1 MIQYNNVKANHLG
14 GGVVLFENTFEMDW
28 DWIFNFF
35 KKIVDQEAEGMYT
48 LTTHPNTGEET
59 YVNRS
64 GYFFDKESIER
75 MPGRG
80 MTLHR
85 DPDTQAIKTMAF
97 IEEVKYQCLLKYMEM
112 FPLVYKCIW
121 WKSKGH
127 ISYYKKGMYLGPHS
141 DVSSDY
147 IYGVPEPANQLALKN
162 VVGTIVYVTDDFVGG
177 EHYFDY
183 LDIKYKPK
191 KGDILMFPAN
201 YMAAHR
207 VLPVEEGDRYAYLGW
222 YCHGSPSKE
231 LNEIVFDPLKDP
243 DAAINRENLYMPF
256 LRQDFQRYLLS
267 QGHDEKSYA
276 YSITVNMEQV

>member
-1 MIQYNNVKANHLG
+1 MMQYNDVKAQHLG
-14 GGVVLFENTFEMDW
+14 GGVVLFENTFDMDW

-35 KKIVDQEAEGMYT
+35 KKIVDQESEGMYT
-48 LTTHPNTGEET
+48 LTTHPHTGEEA

-64 GYFFDKESIER
+64 GYYFDRKSIEE

-85 DPDTQAIKTMAF
+85 DPDMQAIKTMAF
-97 IEEVKYQCLLKYMEM
+97 IEEVKYQCLLKYMEI

-127 ISYYKKGMYLGPHS
+127 ISYYRKGMYLGPHS

-147 IYGVPEPANQLALKN
+147 IYGIPEPANQLALKN
-162 VVGTIVYVTDDFVGG
+162 VLGSIVYITDDFIGG
-177 EHYFDY
+177 EHHFDY
-183 LDIKYKPK
+183 LDITYKPK
-191 KGDILMFPAN
+191 KGDILMFPSN

-207 VLPVEEGDRYAYLGW
+207 IFPVERGERYAYLGW
-222 YCHGSPSKE
+222 YCHGSPIKE
-231 LNEIVFDPLKDP
+231 LGEIVFDPLKNP

-256 LRQDFQRYLLS
+256 LRQDFQKYLLS
-267 QGHDEKSYA
+267 QGHDEQSYA

>member
-1 MIQYNNVKANHLG
+1 MQYNDVKAKHLG
-14 GGVVLFENTFEMDW
+14 GGVVLFENTFDMDW

-35 KKIVDQEAEGMYT
+35 KKIVDQESEGMYT
-48 LTTHPNTGEET
+48 LTTHPHTGEEA

-64 GYFFDKESIER
+64 GYYFDKKSIEE

-80 MTLHR
+80 MSLHR
-85 DPDTQAIKTMAF
+85 DPDMQAIKTMAF

-147 IYGVPEPANQLALKN
+147 IYGVPEPKNQLALKN
-162 VVGTIVYVTDDFVGG
+162 VLGTIVYVTDDFTGG

-183 LDIKYKPK
+183 LDISYKPK
-191 KGDILMFPAN
+191 KGDIMMFPSN

-207 VLPVEEGDRYAYLGW
+207 VLPVEKGDRYAYLGW

-231 LNEIVFDPLKDP
+231 LNEVVFDPLKEP

-256 LRQDFQRYLLS
+256 LRQDFQKYLLS
-267 QGHDEKSYA
+267 QGHGKNSYA

>member
-1 MIQYNNVKANHLG
+1 MQYNDVKAKHLG
-14 GGVVLFENTFEMDW
+14 GGVVLFENTFDMDW

-35 KKIVDQEAEGMYT
+35 KKIVDQESEGMYT
-48 LTTHPNTGEET
+48 LTTHPHTGEEA

-64 GYFFDKESIER
+64 GYYFDKKSIEE

-80 MTLHR
+80 MSLHR
-85 DPDTQAIKTMAF
+85 DPDMQAIKTMAF

-147 IYGVPEPANQLALKN
+147 IYGVPEPKNQLALKN
-162 VVGTIVYVTDDFVGG
+162 VLGTIVYVTDDFTGG

-183 LDIKYKPK
+183 LDISYKPK
-191 KGDILMFPAN
+191 KGDIMMFPSN

-207 VLPVEEGDRYAYLGW
+207 VLPVEKGDRYAYLGW

-231 LNEIVFDPLKDP
+231 LNEVVFDPLKEP

-256 LRQDFQRYLLS
+256 LRQDFQKYLLS
-267 QGHDEKSYA
+267 QGYGKNSYA